1 MKIKQNIGIIN
12 ALIRI
17 TLGFTFLAWATAKLT
32 KRPRQNSTLLVAMMA
47 GMKIAEGIVRYCPLT
62 ALLDRAG
69 DNDHTR
75 HNEGTHKEQGTYKE
89 QGMDAKSLMTEFA
102 KMANPAGALKS
113 GTTHTGNQ
121 AKSKTAPTQGM
132 DAKSLMTEFAKM
144 SEPTGALK
152 SGPAHTNG
160 QGKGTPTAAEEA
172 IISKME
178 NAIEQKGGNVNFDQI
193 LPNNPL

>member
-1 MKIKQNIGIIN
+1 MKIKPNIGIIN

-32 KRPRQNSTLLVAMMA
+32 KRPRKNSTLLVAMMA

-69 DNDHTR
+69 DNDHAS
-75 HNEGTHKEQGTYKE
+75 HNVGNHKEQGTYKE

-102 KMANPAGALKS
+102 KMAEPTGALKS
-113 GTTHTGNQ
+113 GPAPTGNQ
-121 AKSKTAPTQGM
+121 AKSKTTPAQGM

-144 SEPTGALK
+144 AEPTGALK
-152 SGPAHTNG
+152 SGPA
-160 QGKGTPTAAEEA
+160 PTGNQAK
-172 IISKME
+172 SKT
-178 NAIEQKGGNVNFDQI
+178 
-193 LPNNPL
+193 